1 MDCLFCKIVNK
12 EIPSR
17 IITETE
23 NSIAF
28 LDAFP
33 VSRGHTLVIPKNHY
47 EKVQDMTDIDNNDL
61 FDTVHKVI
69 SKVDKLTG
77 STLLAI
83 HNGKDSGQEIP
94 HVHVHLIP
102 RDPADQAGPVHSM
115 FKDRPKLSDD
125 ELDQIYAK
133 IKSSLIIG
141 EIFFLS
147 RFSFVNIN
155 CMCWTCFCGIHY
167 FFL

>member
-1 MDCLFCKIVNK
+1 MDCIFCKIVNK

-33 VSRGHTLVIPKNHY
+33 VSHGHTLVIPKNHY

-102 RDPADQAGPVHSM
+102 RESDDQAGPVHSM
-115 FKDRPKLSDD
+115 FKDRPKLSDE
-125 ELDQIYAK
+125 ELEQLCAK
-133 IKSSLIIG
+133 IKNS
-141 EIFFLS
+141 
-147 RFSFVNIN
+147 
-155 CMCWTCFCGIHY
+155 
-167 FFL
+167 

>member
-1 MDCLFCKIVNK
+1 MDCIFCKIANK
-12 EIPSR
+12 EIPSNV
-17 IITETE
+17 ITETE

-102 RDPADQAGPVHSM
+102 RELDDQAGPVHSM
-115 FKDRPKLSDD
+115 FKDRPKLSDE
-125 ELDQIYAK
+125 ELEQLCAK
-133 IKSSLIIG
+133 IKSS
-141 EIFFLS
+141 
-147 RFSFVNIN
+147 
-155 CMCWTCFCGIHY
+155 
-167 FFL
+167 